1 MNNYPSVVVIAEA
14 GVNHNGNFN
23 RAKSLIDAAAD
34 VGADVV
40 KFQAF
45 KTENIGVWASETL
58 FADLRVLDDPCGGGM
73 LDNGSANNV
82 SLIRGWLQNRKY

>member
-1 MNNYPSVVVIAEA
+1 MNDDTSVVVIAEA
-14 GVNHNGNFN
+14 GVNHDGDLN

-45 KTENIGVWASETL
+45 KTENMVTRAAL
-58 FADLRVLDDPCGGGM
+58 K
-73 LDNGSANNV
+73 ANYQKQLEEDKRRCLSV
-82 SLIRGWLQNRKY
+82 EM